1 MPRAQQPEPN
11 EANRETTPPP
21 PEPQRIGGAPHET
34 INNLV
39 FVLNLVNWNDSSLG
53 QQLGWGL
60 MFSHDSRKPKFVVI
74 SSRIENC
81 VQKNLT

>member
-53 QQLGWGL
+53 QQLGTGRGQGKGGEEGEARL
-60 MFSHDSRKPKFVVI
+60 LLGMR
-74 SSRIENC
+74 
-81 VQKNLT
+81 T